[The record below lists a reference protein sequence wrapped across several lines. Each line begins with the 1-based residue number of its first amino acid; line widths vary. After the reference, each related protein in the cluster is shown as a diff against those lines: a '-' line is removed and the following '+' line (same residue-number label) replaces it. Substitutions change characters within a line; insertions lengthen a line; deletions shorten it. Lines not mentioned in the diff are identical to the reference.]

1 MPPSRHFRHFTRV
14 CRGAGG
20 LLAAVVCA
28 VLLAACAAL
37 PAPPAATSAARAVP
51 SAFALEGRFS
61 LRHEER
67 NYSGHLSW
75 RHAGVNNEVLLSSPF
90 GQGIA
95 QVTTGDSGAR
105 LTTSDGRVFAA
116 ADAETLTQQV
126 LGYPLPLA
134 ALSDWVRGRGAAAG
148 SAELDAYGRTLRL
161 RHDGWRIDYA
171 YDGDDP
177 QALPARLFAER
188 AGGLELRLRID
199 EWNDDPPNDA
209 PNDPP
214 PAAAKP

>member
-1 MPPSRHFRHFTRV
+1 MPPSRRFTRA
-14 CRGAGG
+14 RRRAGG
-20 LLAAVVCA
+20 LLAVLSCA
-28 VLLAACAAL
+28 VLVAACAAL
-37 PAPPAATSAARAVP
+37 PVPPAATSPGRDAL

-95 QVTTGDSGAR
+95 QITTGDSGAR

-116 ADAETLTQQV
+116 TDAETLTQQV

-148 SAELDAYGRTLRL
+148 SVELDAYGRTLRL
-161 RHDGWRIDYA
+161 RHDDWRIDYA

-177 QALPARLFAER
+177 RALPDRLFAER

-199 EWNDDPPNDA
+199 EWND
-209 PNDPP
+209 PP
-214 PAAAKP
+214 PKAGKP